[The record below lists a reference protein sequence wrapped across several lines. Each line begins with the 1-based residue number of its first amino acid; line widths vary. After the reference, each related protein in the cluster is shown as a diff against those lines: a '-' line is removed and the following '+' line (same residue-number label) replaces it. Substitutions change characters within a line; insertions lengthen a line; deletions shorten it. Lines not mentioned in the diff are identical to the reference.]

1 MAVRGVDRR
10 RQLVG
15 PVGALRTFTHDDH
28 TPDLEKQAF
37 HLDWVIRQGI
47 TTGNGCLMTAAGGSE
62 GYFLSDD
69 EWRDQVSLAASIAD
83 GRVPII
89 AGIFELSARE
99 AVAKAEFAARAGC
112 DFVQVAPPHYMVPT
126 HREVIEHFRLID
138 EAVDIGMMAYNTP
151 WANPMPGYDFGEP
164 VFEAFVEMQSTP
176 HPVVCR
182 CCSRSGC
189 SSRSTR

>member
-1 MAVRGVDRR
+1 M
-10 RQLVG
+10 
-15 PVGALRTFTHDDH
+15 
-28 TPDLEKQAF
+28 
-37 HLDWVIRQGI
+37 IRQGI

-69 EWRDQVSLAASIAD
+69 EWRDQVSLAASVAD

-126 HREVIEHFRLID
+126 HREVIEHFRRIND
-138 EAVDIGMMAYNTP
+138 AVDIGIFAYNTP

-164 VFEAFVEMQSTP
+164 VFEAFIEMENVVGVKWSANDQKFAPTARRAGCAVSRLAVASLGVSGPGPRYSLRRPAAGRTP
-176 HPVVCR
+176 SPA
-182 CCSRSGC
+182 CSR
-189 SSRSTR
+189 